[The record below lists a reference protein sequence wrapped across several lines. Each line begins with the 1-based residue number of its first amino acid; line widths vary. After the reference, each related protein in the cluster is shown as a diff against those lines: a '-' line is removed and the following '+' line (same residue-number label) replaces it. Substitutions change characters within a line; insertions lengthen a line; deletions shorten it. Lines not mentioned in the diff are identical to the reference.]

1 MNQITINNSNGK
13 LTVSS
18 IQVAKDFGKRHD
30 HVVRDIEN
38 LIIMINEGLPKI
50 GETYRV
56 AENSADPLKRPKF
69 KVSDYFIETTY
80 QHPQNKQRYKCYD
93 ITRDGFSLLVMG
105 FTGKKA
111 LNWKLR
117 YIEAF
122 NLMEQKLYSDSYKQL
137 SFEDEPKYEYFD
149 KTYNGVPVLTVEDI
163 SHIIG
168 VKRQNISYHLGRFLK
183 KGSDY
188 YTLRKGTILAFKKE
202 NPKISD
208 KITCLNVIVKSGF
221 VKLCTILEIE
231 CDIPKC
237 YCIEEKK
244 HPSNAIVVKILKD
257 LGISHHDIT
266 KYADVVLDKDI
277 TATGNSVLLHYPND
291 KDGDKIFY
299 DTSSGPYEKL
309 AIVMNNVGY
318 LLLGGF
324 RKSIDGKPVLKDN
337 INDEARIFSAVFLA
351 LKLFADY
358 GGFNTNK

>member
-18 IQVAKDFGKRHD
+18 LQVAKDFGKQHKD
-30 HVVRDIEN
+30 VLE
-38 LIIMINEGLPKI
+38 KI
-50 GETYRV
+50 TALR
-56 AENSADPLKRPKF
+56 AENSAVTKM
-69 KVSDYFIETTY
+69 FIESAYKAGTGKT
-80 QHPQNKQRYKCYD
+80 YKCYEM
-93 ITRDGFSLLVMG
+93 TKDGFSLLVMG

-111 LNWKLR
+111 LEWKLK

-122 NLMEQKLYSDSYKQL
+122 NLMEQKLQNFGFVRNSDEQSYNQL
-137 SFEDEPKYEYFD
+137 SFEDKPEYVYFD
-149 KTYNGVPVLTVEDI
+149 KTYNGEPVLTVEDI

-244 HPSNAIVVKILKD
+244 KPSNDIVVKILKD
-257 LGISHHDIT
+257 LGISRYKLTKEASDILLN
-266 KYADVVLDKDI
+266 DV
-277 TATGNSVLLHYPND
+277 TATGNSVLLHSASG
-291 KDGDKIFY
+291 GDEIFY
-299 DTSSGPYEKL
+299 DTSSGMYEKL

-337 INDEARIFSAVFLA
+337 IHDEARIFSAVFLA
-351 LKLFADY
+351 LKMFADY
-358 GGFNTNK
+358 GGFDTDK